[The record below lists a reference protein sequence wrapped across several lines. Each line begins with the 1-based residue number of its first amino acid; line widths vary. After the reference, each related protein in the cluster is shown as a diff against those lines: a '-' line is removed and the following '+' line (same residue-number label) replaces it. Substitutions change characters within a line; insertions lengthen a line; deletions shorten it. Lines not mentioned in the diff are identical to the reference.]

1 MVFLILKKWDMT
13 VLFGSLFGCLIACLC
28 FLLIGISVQKAME
41 KEPKQAQLYM
51 QKTSMGRTLIM
62 AVSVFVAI
70 KVSFFNWVAA
80 VIPLFFTRISIS
92 LIHLTKKK
100 GE

>member
-1 MVFLILKKWDMT
+1 M
-13 VLFGSLFGCLIACLC
+13 
-28 FLLIGISVQKAME
+28 QKAME

-70 KVSFFNWVAA
+70 KVPFLNWVAA

>member
-1 MVFLILKKWDMT
+1 MGHD
-13 VLFGSLFGCLIACLC
+13 GSLWQFVRLPYSL
-28 FLLIGISVQKAME
+28 FVFLIGISVQKAME
-41 KEPKQAQLYM
+41 KEPKQAQLYL

>member
-1 MVFLILKKWDMT
+1 M
-13 VLFGSLFGCLIACLC
+13 
-28 FLLIGISVQKAME
+28 QKAMK

-51 QKTSMGRTLIM
+51 QKTSMWRTLIM

-92 LIHLTKKK
+92 LIHITKKK